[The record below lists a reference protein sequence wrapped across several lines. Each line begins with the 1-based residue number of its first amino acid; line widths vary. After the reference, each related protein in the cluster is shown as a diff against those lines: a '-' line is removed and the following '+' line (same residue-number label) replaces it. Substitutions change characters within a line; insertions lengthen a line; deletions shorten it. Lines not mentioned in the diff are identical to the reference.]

1 MGHVRAVTRVEAAQ
15 LVRLQ
20 PGRAHTTSARHCN
33 PSRHVRRQPD
43 VRGGGVWAPGLREGA
58 GTRLSR
64 SGQVPGP
71 TAAGSRR
78 TYVVSRAV
86 VESLAE
92 LNTRL
97 AAADAA
103 EDDRRIDGR
112 AQTVGEAFTAQA
124 PLLAAPGGP
133 RFLTS
138 GETDLPSREEPPARC
153 TCSAVRG
160 FPSSLRLDSAVESQL
175 SCLTR
180 SGPRL
185 T

>member
-1 MGHVRAVTRVEAAQ
+1 MWF
-15 LVRLQ
+15 
-20 PGRAHTTSARHCN
+20 P
-33 PSRHVRRQPD
+33 
-43 VRGGGVWAPGLREGA
+43 
-58 GTRLSR
+58 
-64 SGQVPGP
+64 VP
-71 TAAGSRR
+71 
-78 TYVVSRAV
+78 V

-133 RFLTS
+133 GFLTS

-160 FPSSLRLDSAVESQL
+160 FPSSLRLDRKMRNLSQ
-175 SCLTR
+175 
-180 SGPRL
+180 
-185 T
+185 